1 MILVLLLGFGISE
14 LIAPHKWHP
23 VMVPRHKVQR
33 LCFKYG
39 TVPVSTDKC
48 LAKQL
53 IYTNPRHPRLPST
66 HVSLINIHDVCIL
79 LTNRIIV
86 HSGHSS
92 HITGWLRAIVISKQA
107 SMWHIYW
114 LKQWGECLL
123 YPSVIFLVLQ
133 IIHKH
138 P

>member
-23 VMVPRHKVQR
+23 VMVPCHKVQR

-39 TVPVSTDKC
+39 TVPASTDKC
-48 LAKQL
+48 LD
-53 IYTNPRHPRLPST
+53 
-66 HVSLINIHDVCIL
+66 VSLINIHDVCIL

-92 HITGWLRAIVISKQA
+92 HITSWLRAIVISKQA

-114 LKQWGECLL
+114 L
-123 YPSVIFLVLQ
+123 
-133 IIHKH
+133 
-138 P
+138 